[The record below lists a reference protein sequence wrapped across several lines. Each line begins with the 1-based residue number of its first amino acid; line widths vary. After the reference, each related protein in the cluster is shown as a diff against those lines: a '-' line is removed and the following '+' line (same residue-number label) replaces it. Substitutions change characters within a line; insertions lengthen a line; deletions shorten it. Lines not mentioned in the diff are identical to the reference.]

1 MTLELAVAS
10 ENLADG
16 IELMQDSW
24 KSNLSPE
31 EIASTEMVV
40 DFDAEQTTCPA
51 CMTIFRPE
59 TPMCPGCGL
68 RFG

>member
-10 ENLADG
+10 EDLADSA
-16 IELMQDSW
+16 ELLQDNW
-24 KSNLSPE
+24 KTGLSPE
-31 EIASTEMVV
+31 EVAAAEMVV

-51 CMTIFRPE
+51 CMTIFTPDA
-59 TPMCPGCGL
+59 PMCPGCGL